1 MQKLKEVKEQ
11 IGDSDTDSSNDENQ
25 NNYIVDGVVA
35 GSIPDPQI
43 FGDQGLRKENKFDL
57 GTIVQKAIGNNYN

>member
-25 NNYIVDGVVA
+25 NSNIVDGVVA

-43 FGDQGLRKENKFDL
+43 FGDKAPKKENKFDL